1 MKFKV
6 VQDLFCLFK
15 ANFSNDSYH
24 MAPYKMDYIIW
35 VILYGPY
42 DISKFRMDAVS
53 LKLKIALVKY
63 LLNFV
68 FSPEIVFDIFCHRN
82 GFLFAIIHGVQFILI
97 WNSCQ
102 RVIHCVERQISY
114 SST

>member
-1 MKFKV
+1 
-6 VQDLFCLFK
+6 
-15 ANFSNDSYH
+15 
-24 MAPYKMDYIIW
+24 
-35 VILYGPY
+35 
-42 DISKFRMDAVS
+42 MDAVNS
-53 LKLKIALVKY
+53 KLIIALVKY

-68 FSPEIVFDIFCHRN
+68 FSAESVFDIFCHRN

-102 RVIHCVERQISY
+102 RVIHCIERQISY